1 MIGIYVRQSI
11 EKRDSLSID
20 SQIEKCVNL
29 CKLNGWNDYRIY
41 KDPGYSGKD
50 LNRPDF
56 KKLVKDVE
64 NGKLEYVVCYRLDRI
79 SRSMRDFVNLIAD
92 FDECGT
98 RFVSVTEA
106 IDTSTSAGRVLMT
119 VIIAMAQMERENII
133 ERVTDNYYYRCN
145 MGYWGGGPAPYG
157 YQLKRIV
164 SGGKAHTV
172 LEINEQEAVNVR
184 KFFEWYLEPE
194 GSVRSILTKTLEAG
208 IKTRNGSL
216 WTSRVMSDLL
226 WKPLYAPNNMNIY
239 QFFQSMN
246 ANIINNPEEFDG
258 TAAVNLY
265 GKSDKKASKH
275 KRCRSVDEQYFIVS
289 KHQPIIDSDTW
300 IKVQRKK
307 GFVMQTPPRR
317 GTSQNSVFTGLIR
330 CKECGSNISI
340 MKDGKG
346 YNYYV
351 CSSRKNR
358 GKGACSLPLISQLK
372 FDPIIFNDLQIHFSD
387 PDMKSRIEKASTPEY
402 SSEYLL
408 KMNTYKMELAAID
421 KEIENL
427 ITAVASGNDV
437 VGKYLND
444 KISALDAKKAGINQ
458 SIQALELKEYVEN
471 NRLMDLDAIENLSE
485 TIESGSFDEIKN
497 VAKKLIKNIYVNEQ
511 KEIEVEYYL

>member
-29 CKLNGWNDYRIY
+29 CKLNGWNDYIIY

-56 KKLVKDVE
+56 KRLVKDVE

-133 ERVTDNYYYRCN
+133 ERVTDNYYFRCN
-145 MGYWGGGPAPYG
+145 MGYWGGGVAPYG
-157 YQLKRIV
+157 YKLKRIV
-164 SGGKAHTV
+164 EGGKAHTV
-172 LEINEQEAVNVR
+172 LDIDEKEASIVR
-184 KFFEWYLEPE
+184 QFFDWYLEPE
-194 GSVRSILTKTLEAG
+194 GSVRSILTKTIEAG

-216 WTSRVMSDLL
+216 WTSRVVSDLL
-226 WKPLYAPNNMNIY
+226 WKPLYAPNNMDIY
-239 QFFQSMN
+239 NFFKTLN
-246 ANIINNPEEFDG
+246 AHFVNSPEEFDG

-265 GKSDKKASKH
+265 GKLDKKASKH
-275 KRCRSVDEQYFIVS
+275 KRCRSVKDQYFIVS
-289 KHQPIIDSDTW
+289 KHQPLIDSDTW

-307 GFVMQTPPRR
+307 GFVMQTPPRK
-317 GTSQNSVFTGLIR
+317 GTSQNSIFTGLIR
-330 CKECGSNISI
+330 CKECGSNVSI

-358 GKGACSLPLISQLK
+358 GKGSCSLPLISQKK
-372 FDPIIFNDLQIHFSD
+372 FDPAILQDLKVHFQD
-387 PDMKSRIEKASTPEY
+387 EKVLEKIKDSSTPSY
-402 SSEYLL
+402 SSEYLI
-408 KMNTYKMELAAID
+408 KMNTHKMELAAID

-427 ITAVASGNDV
+427 VAAVASGNDV
-437 VGKYLND
+437 VSKYLNE
-444 KISALDAKKAGINQ
+444 KMNELDQKKSSINKL
-458 SIQALELKEYVEN
+458 IQTLEIKEYAQN
-471 NRLMDLDAIENLSE
+471 NHFVDFKSIENLE
-485 TIESGSFDEIKN
+485 EQLENGTFAEQKN
-497 VAKKLIKNIYVNEQ
+497 IAQNLIKNIYVNAQ